1 MQDILE
7 QVIATGRFPRT
18 TVMYWADWL
27 SAYGAVPTD
36 YIELIDFITDNEQYI
51 GDTMHEAIPANW
63 RKD

>member
-1 MQDILE
+1 
-7 QVIATGRFPRT
+7 
-18 TVMYWADWL
+18 MYWADWL